1 MTMEEDAPTPPA
13 KPRLAR
19 RSIRLGLVATLVAL
33 LPLVLLA
40 RLTMARAQDAVR
52 DEVAVRLRVTTAMS
66 ATLLAE
72 QLGGFVTL
80 VEAEAKR
87 PRLAR
92 AVADPRRLDHAEIRR
107 ELAALQASRDGVVAT
122 GLLDLEGILL
132 GSPVAP
138 ELIGKD
144 FSTRDYYRGLIAA
157 GDTYTSEAFE
167 SAQAGH
173 PLVVTIA
180 TYVRAPSPDG
190 GTPGKPLAIILLGV
204 ELDAV
209 QPLADSVAAV
219 QGVNLWVADQHGK
232 LLAAPGGRPAGLKP
246 VADEPIGRAASQ
258 RDGQLADI
266 DVRGE
271 AMLVVHRPVDP
282 LGWTV
287 YAAVPHAQAYRG
299 VDATRTTMLA
309 IAIPLGVIVCC
320 GIVLLVWLQR
330 RQWRVE
336 AALEVARDQARD
348 ASRLKDEF
356 LSRISHE
363 LRTPLNAILGF
374 GQLLQFDDL
383 TGEQHDSVNQ
393 MMRGGRHL
401 LALINEVLDIS
412 RIETGSL
419 ALSLEAVELLEV
431 VTETADLIRPLAA
444 EREISIQSLSSED
457 CSWTVHADRQRLK
470 QVLLNLT
477 SNAVKYNHHGG
488 SIQLGCQATSQGR
501 VGIIVSD
508 TGPGIPADK
517 LERLFMPFDRLGAE
531 QTDVQGTGLGLA
543 LSKGL
548 VEAMGGN
555 LTAYSV
561 QGQGTTFTL
570 ELPVTEDLVERRDGS
585 SPTPPSLRQGAGAQ
599 REHTVLHVED
609 NPSNLQLVERI
620 LGERGG
626 VRLLTASRGEVVQDL
641 VRRHRPDLVL
651 LDLHLPGIDGEE
663 VLRRLRADPHTTGSQ
678 VVIVSAEV
686 TRSGNRERLLAAGA
700 AEYLTKPLDVPRF
713 LEVVDSLLAVAPA
726 DQPTSVGSDRPW
738 RQREP
743 GRGRS

>member
-1 MTMEEDAPTPPA
+1 MEDNAPTPPA

-144 FSTRDYYRGLIAA
+144 FSMRDYYRGLIAA

-246 VADEPIGRAASQ
+246 VAGEPIGQAASQ

-287 YAAVPHAQAYRG
+287 FAAVPHAQAYRG

-401 LALINEVLDIS
+401 LAL
-412 RIETGSL
+412 
-419 ALSLEAVELLEV
+419 
-431 VTETADLIRPLAA
+431 
-444 EREISIQSLSSED
+444 
-457 CSWTVHADRQRLK
+457 
-470 QVLLNLT
+470 
-477 SNAVKYNHHGG
+477 
-488 SIQLGCQATSQGR
+488 
-501 VGIIVSD
+501 
-508 TGPGIPADK
+508 
-517 LERLFMPFDRLGAE
+517 
-531 QTDVQGTGLGLA
+531 
-543 LSKGL
+543 
-548 VEAMGGN
+548 
-555 LTAYSV
+555 
-561 QGQGTTFTL
+561 
-570 ELPVTEDLVERRDGS
+570 
-585 SPTPPSLRQGAGAQ
+585 
-599 REHTVLHVED
+599 
-609 NPSNLQLVERI
+609 
-620 LGERGG
+620 
-626 VRLLTASRGEVVQDL
+626 
-641 VRRHRPDLVL
+641 
-651 LDLHLPGIDGEE
+651 
-663 VLRRLRADPHTTGSQ
+663 
-678 VVIVSAEV
+678 
-686 TRSGNRERLLAAGA
+686 
-700 AEYLTKPLDVPRF
+700 
-713 LEVVDSLLAVAPA
+713 
-726 DQPTSVGSDRPW
+726 
-738 RQREP
+738 
-743 GRGRS
+743 

>member
-1 MTMEEDAPTPPA
+1 MTMEEDARTPRER
-13 KPRLAR
+13 PRLAR
-19 RSIRLGLVATLVAL
+19 RSIQLGLVATLVGL

-66 ATLLAE
+66 ARLLAE

-87 PRLAR
+87 PRLVR
-92 AVADPRRLDHAEIRR
+92 AVAGGDPTRFDQAEIER
-107 ELAALQASRDGVVAT
+107 ELAALVASRGGLAGT
-122 GLLDLEGILL
+122 GLVDLDGILR

-144 FSTRDYYRGLIAA
+144 FSMRDYYKGLVAA
-157 GDTYTSEAFE
+157 GDTYVSEAFE

-190 GTPGKPLAIILLGV
+190 RTPGKPLAILLLGV

-246 VADEPIGRAASQ
+246 VAGEPIGQAASR
-258 RDGQLADI
+258 RDGQPADVE
-266 DVRGE
+266 VRGE
-271 AMLVVHRPVDP
+271 AMLVVHRRVDP

-287 YAAVPHAQAYRG
+287 FAAVPHAQAYRG
-299 VDATRTTMLA
+299 VEATRTIMLA
-309 IAIPLGVIVCC
+309 IAIPLGVIVCG

-336 AALEVARDQARD
+336 AALEIARDQARE

-383 TGEQHDSVNQ
+383 TEEQHDSVSQ
-393 MMRGGRHL
+393 MLRGGRHL
-401 LALINEVLDIS
+401 LGLINEVLDIS

-419 ALSLEAVELLEV
+419 ALSLEAVDLLEV

-444 EREISIQSLSSED
+444 EREISIQPPSRED

-477 SNAVKYNHHGG
+477 SNAVKSNHHGG
-488 SIQLGCQATSQGR
+488 SIHLACHATAEDR
-501 VGIIVSD
+501 VGIIVAD

-517 LERLFMPFDRLGAE
+517 LERLFLPFDRLDAE

-548 VEAMGGN
+548 MEAMGGT
-555 LTAYSV
+555 LTAHSV
-561 QGQGTTFTL
+561 HGQGTTFTL
-570 ELPVTEDLVERRDGS
+570 ELPVTKDLLERQDANP
-585 SPTPPSLRQGAGAQ
+585 PTPPSPSQDAGAHHQ
-599 REHTVLHVED
+599 HTVLYVED

-620 LGERGG
+620 LAQRGG
-626 VRLLTASRGEVVQDL
+626 VQLLTASRGEIVQDL
-641 VRRHRPDLVL
+641 VRQHRPDLVL

-663 VLRRLRADPHTTGSQ
+663 VLRRLQADPHTAGPP
-678 VVIVSAEV
+678 VVVVSAEV

-713 LEVVDSLLAVAPA
+713 LEVIDGLLTV
-726 DQPTSVGSDRPW
+726 VHR
-738 RQREP
+738 
-743 GRGRS
+743 